1 MKKNKISYRY
11 NGEQHTSLFGYT
23 YDEVARYG
31 KKELLGFEIQVPEV
45 MSEITDIKWS
55 SLEFECED

>member
-1 MKKNKISYRY
+1 MKKNKISYKY

-31 KKELLGFEIQVPEV
+31 SKELLRFEVQVNEV
-45 MSEITDIKWS
+45 MNQITEIRWS
-55 SLEFECED
+55 SVEFECED